1 VQQQSCTHTLML
13 PASACGQRLD
23 QALAVAL
30 PQYSR
35 ARLQR
40 WIRAGAVRLAGA
52 GARASDR
59 VRGGERVDVQAY
71 FEPDERVAAE
81 SMPLQ
86 IVFRDEALLIIDKP
100 AGMVVHPGAGNRA
113 HTLQNA
119 LLALDGALAQVP
131 RAGLVHRLDKDTSG
145 LLIVARTPQVHTRL
159 VVSLAARQIGREYL
173 ALVWGRPPA
182 GGRLEQPIGRDRRR
196 RTRMAVST
204 SGRAAVTHYRIERR
218 LRAHTLLRVRLET
231 GRTHQIRVHL
241 MHAGLPIVGDPV
253 YGGRQRLLP
262 AASAAVNAALRAF
275 RRQAL
280 HAQRLQL
287 QHPLSGRALT
297 FEAPLPADFS
307 GLLAALETD
316 QRLVR
321 PARPA
326 RK

>member
-1 VQQQSCTHTLML
+1 VSDAREVPENL
-13 PASACGQRLD
+13 AGARLD
-23 QALAVAL
+23 VATARL
-30 PQYSR
+30 FPEYSR
-35 ARLQR
+35 ARLQT
-40 WIRAGAVRLAGA
+40 WIEEGALQVNGVPATRV
-52 GARASDR
+52 RASVSAGDR
-59 VRGGERVDVQAY
+59 LELGIMPAPSASGV
-71 FEPDERVAAE
+71 VAAE
-81 SMPLQ
+81 PIPLEVVWSDATLAV
-86 IVFRDEALLIIDKP
+86 INKP
-100 AGMVVHPGAGNRA
+100 AGLTVHPGAGVHNG
-113 HTLQNA
+113 TLQNA
-119 LLALDGALAQVP
+119 LLHRFPQTTEVP